1 MSVRGFGLGLVASD
15 LLWIRWLAAPPLG
28 AFAGIRPETLCPISI
43 GIQEYEYWEQQ
54 HWTCTSRFHDH
65 PSPYIL
71 YFFGTVIY
79 GNACKL
85 A

>member
-1 MSVRGFGLGLVASD
+1 VSVRGFGLGLVASD

-28 AFAGIRPETLCPISI
+28 AFAGTRPETLCPISV
-43 GIQEYEYWEQQ
+43 GIQASTRSEQ
-54 HWTCTSRFHDH
+54 HWNCTSRFHDH

-71 YFFGTVIY
+71 YFIGTVIY
-79 GNACKL
+79 GNACNL

>member
-1 MSVRGFGLGLVASD
+1 MARGT
-15 LLWIRWLAAPPLG
+15 APWRLRGDPS
-28 AFAGIRPETLCPISI
+28 RDLCPISI
-43 GIQEYEYWEQQ
+43 GIQEYWEQQ

-79 GNACKL
+79 GNACNL